1 MNRKQA
7 RQRAIPR
14 QSPVVPIQPKGSPA
28 GPPGLLQNFV
38 ERSAPEVVAFTYWFN
53 PLPEPAIQSVT
64 IRFTG
69 WRLDESR
76 SAKPGDEFSHDEKID
91 GILAGSG
98 PIAVT
103 VKIRDVN
110 PGEWTV
116 HAQLLTPEDSPKR
129 KRRTLEAHSPAI
141 SIYPASWS
149 WLRWRLT
156 ANSNPTVKT
165 RLAPFV
171 RPPGVLLG
179 SWAALVALG
188 TVLAL
193 LAQALIISA
202 KNLQLEHVLAASLLI
217 LLGGVVG
224 AKTWYLVLHR
234 RDGSRDGWAVQGF
247 VAGFALVAPVL
258 LTLFKVP
265 TGVFLDATTPGLM
278 LGLAVGRLG
287 CFFTGCCAGR
297 PSASRWAVW
306 SSNRSIGARRVPTQ
320 LMESALA
327 FAVALIAFVVIL
339 RYGTQHGRFFV
350 AALAG
355 YTLVRQGLL
364 RLREERRQSNY
375 GASLVAAA
383 AALTLVADL
392 AVMVWA

>member
-7 RQRAIPR
+7 RQRAVSR
-14 QSPVVPIQPKGSPA
+14 QSPVVPMQPKGSSA
-28 GPPGLLQNFV
+28 GSRGLLQNFT
-38 ERSAPEVVAFTYWFN
+38 ERNAPEVVAFTYWFN
-53 PLPEPAIQSVT
+53 PPPEPEIQSVT
-64 IRFTG
+64 IRFDG
-69 WRLDESR
+69 RRLDESQ
-76 SAKPGDEFSHDEKID
+76 SSKPGDEFSHDEKID
-91 GILAGSG
+91 GVLAGSG

-116 HAQLLTPEDSPKR
+116 YAQPLPPDDSPERISRASKSR
-129 KRRTLEAHSPAI
+129 PPAI
-141 SIYPASWS
+141 SVYPASWS
-149 WLRWRLT
+149 WFRWRLT
-156 ANSNPTVKT
+156 ADSNPTVKT

-188 TVLAL
+188 TVFAL

-202 KNLQLEHVLAASLLI
+202 KNLPLEHVLTASLLI
-217 LLGGVVG
+217 LLGGVIG

-234 RDGSRDGWAVQGF
+234 RDGHRDGWAVQGF
-247 VAGFALVAPVL
+247 IAGFALMAPLL
-258 LTLFKVP
+258 LTLFRIP

-278 LGLAVGRLG
+278 LGLAIGRLG

-327 FAVALIAFVVIL
+327 FTVALIALLVML
-339 RYGTQHGRFFV
+339 SYGPQHGRLFV

-375 GASLVAAA
+375 GTFLVAAA
-383 AALTLVADL
+383 ATLTLIADL
-392 AVMVWA
+392 AVMAWG